1 MAGWS
6 TILGSG
12 LAFLLDL
19 ALLSSEHLSSVFMV
33 LYIKILFYLYPSLYL
48 LVSWAWWDWPL
59 TLTITL
65 SFSADTVGW
74 VIWPVKS
81 SPKWANVSSRTPNT
95 AVLYNFKSDIFRNCT
110 FSVLRIRC
118 MTVTKWNVAERLH
131 SASCHF
137 AFHSRSLKSIRNDS
151 FRQGTCKS
159 LLVFH
164 RNYVT
169 MSLSRTV
176 SEIFSVSW
184 RDLKSG

>member
-1 MAGWS
+1 MPWTFRPSLCIKIRTSLFTKMAGWS

-12 LAFLLDL
+12 LAWF
-19 ALLSSEHLSSVFMV
+19 SSLIFRTPIFGLHGAIN
-33 LYIKILFYLYPSLYL
+33 YIKIFFYLYPSLYL

-110 FSVLRIRC
+110 FSVIRIRC

-151 FRQGTCKS
+151 FRQGMH
-159 LLVFH
+159 V
-164 RNYVT
+164 
-169 MSLSRTV
+169 
-176 SEIFSVSW
+176 
-184 RDLKSG
+184 